1 MNVFAVLSHPIRWRI
16 VEILAS
22 GEHLSGEISDGITR
36 QYGVS
41 RATVSKH
48 LAILRDNGWL
58 DCVPDG
64 PERWYSLSDD
74 VWTRIDERL
83 GWLKYLWDGRIG
95 TRSGNDTDPR
105 MATTA
110 HPYFRPVE

>member
-1 MNVFAVLSHPIRWRI
+1 MNVFAVLAHPIRWRI

-48 LAILRDNGWL
+48 
-58 DCVPDG
+58 
-64 PERWYSLSDD
+64 SLSDD

-110 HPYFRPVE
+110 HPYFRAVE

>member
-22 GEHLSGEISDGITR
+22 GEHLSG
-36 QYGVS
+36 
-41 RATVSKH
+41 
-48 LAILRDNGWL
+48 
-58 DCVPDG
+58 VPDG
-64 PERWYSLSDD
+64 PERSYSLRDD

-110 HPYFRPVE
+110 HPYFRAVE